1 MLWILSAVEIPL
13 LTDITIILG
22 AAVLVIYL
30 FQRLKLPT
38 ILGYLITG
46 ILVGPYVLGLI
57 QVTHEVEVLAEIGI
71 ILLLFII
78 GMEFSLKSLAAIK
91 NTVMIGGSVQV
102 GLTIL
107 FTALVTYFSGFALEK
122 AVFLG
127 FLFSLSSTAIVLKM
141 LQESNEINSPQGK
154 TALAIL
160 IFQDIIVVP
169 MMLLGPI
176 MGGSS
181 GDVWSDLLS
190 LVLKAGVVIVVL
202 LYGARYLIP
211 YLLHEVAKTR
221 SRELFILSIVVIC
234 FAVAWATSSIGLSLA
249 LGAFLAGL
257 IISESE
263 YSHQATGLIIPFRE
277 IFTSFFFVSIGM
289 LLDISF
295 LFEHFFIILGL
306 LLLVSIAKL
315 LIAGV
320 AALALKFPLRV
331 SLLTGLSLFQVG
343 EFAFILSKV
352 GIENN
357 LLTDDIYQYFLAVS
371 ILSMALTPF
380 VIQNSHR
387 ITGIFVKRSSNEKVN
402 KTQEA
407 DKDFTEDLKDHTI
420 VIGYGVNGKN
430 VAQAA
435 KFANIPYVIIEMNP
449 STVQQEKAKGEPI
462 LYGDA
467 SNPFIIDHVK
477 VFKARVAIIA
487 ISDPTAT
494 KAIVTSIR
502 SICPTVHVIVRTRYM
517 SEMTQHLELG
527 ASEVIPEEFETS
539 VEIFTRLLHKYLVP
553 QDEIEHFVQHIR
565 SDSYEMLR
573 PHNKS
578 QKRITDTLMPEMN
591 ISTLRVQKNNG
602 DIVGR
607 KLAESHLRSR
617 FGINVL
623 AIKRD
628 EEHITHIE
636 SDTDIQQG
644 DILYLSGKP
653 ESIADFNELIKI

>member
-1 MLWILSAVEIPL
+1 MLWILLVEIPL
-13 LTDITIILG
+13 LSDITIILG

-30 FQRLKLPT
+30 FQRIKLPT

-46 ILVGPYVLGLI
+46 IMVGPYVLGLI

-91 NTVMIGGSVQV
+91 NTVIIGGSVQV

-107 FTALVTYFSGFALEK
+107 FTALVTYFSGFSLEK
-122 AVFLG
+122 AIFLG

-141 LQESNEINSPQGK
+141 LQENNEVNSPQGK

-169 MMLLGPI
+169 MMLLAPI
-176 MGGSS
+176 LGGSG

-190 LVLKAGVVIVVL
+190 LFLKAVVVVL
-202 LYGARYLIP
+202 VVLYGARYLIP
-211 YLLHEVAKTR
+211 FLLHEVAKTR

-234 FAVAWATSSIGLSLA
+234 FAIAWITSNIGLSLA

-257 IISESE
+257 VISESE

-295 LFEHFFIILGL
+295 LYENLFLILGL
-306 LLLVSIAKL
+306 LVLVSIGKL
-315 LIAGV
+315 LIAAT
-320 AALALKFPLRV
+320 AALALKYPLRV

-352 GIENN
+352 GIQNN
-357 LLTDDIYQYFLAVS
+357 LLNDDIYQYFLAVS
-371 ILSMALTPF
+371 ILSMGITPF
-380 VIQNSHR
+380 VIQHSHTIARFFTKRR
-387 ITGIFVKRSSNEKVN
+387 IKEPVKISNNE
-402 KTQEA
+402 ES
-407 DKDFTEDLKDHTI
+407 DFTEDLNDHTI
-420 VIGYGVNGKN
+420 IIGYGVNGRN
-430 VAQAA
+430 MAQAA
-435 KFANIPYVIIEMNP
+435 RFANIPYVIIEMNGR
-449 STVQQEKAKGEPI
+449 TVQEEKAKGEPI
-462 LYGDA
+462 IFGDA
-467 SNPFIIDHVK
+467 SIPFIIEHVK

-494 KAIVTSIR
+494 RSIVTNIR
-502 SICPTVHVIVRTRYM
+502 TVCPTVHVIVRTRYM

-527 ASEVIPEEFETS
+527 ASEVVPEEFETS

-553 QDEIEHFVQHIR
+553 QDEIEHFVENIR
-565 SDSYEMLR
+565 SENYKMLR
-573 PHNKS
+573 PHNTS
-578 QKRITDTLMPEMN
+578 HRRIAELSLPDMN
-591 ISTLRVQKNNG
+591 ISSLKVQKYDNEV
-602 DIVGR
+602 VG
-607 KLAESHLRSR
+607 KTLAESDLRLK

-628 EEHITHIE
+628 DHHITHIE
-636 SDTDIQQG
+636 PDTEIKQG
-644 DILYLSGKP
+644 DILFLAGKP
-653 ESIADFNELIKI
+653 ENIASLNDLIKI

>member
-1 MLWILSAVEIPL
+1 MLWILLVEIPL

-30 FQRLKLPT
+30 FQRLNLPT

-46 ILVGPYVLGLI
+46 ILVGPYVLKLI
-57 QVTHEVEVLAEIGI
+57 QVSHEVEVMAEIGI

-91 NTVMIGGSVQV
+91 NTVLIGGSVQV

-107 FTALVTYFSGFALEK
+107 FTALVTYFSGFSANQS
-122 AVFLG
+122 VFLG

-141 LQESNEINSPQGK
+141 LQERNEVNSPQGK

-169 MMLLGPI
+169 MMLLAPI
-176 MGGSS
+176 LGGGS
-181 GDVWSDLLS
+181 GNVGMELLS
-190 LVLKAGVVIVVL
+190 LFLKAAAVVL
-202 LYGARYLIP
+202 VVVYGARFLIP
-211 YLLHEVAKTR
+211 LLLHEVAKTR
-221 SRELFILSIVVIC
+221 SQELFILSIVVIC
-234 FAVAWATSSIGLSLA
+234 FAVAWGTSVMGLSLA

-257 IISESE
+257 VISESE

-289 LLDISF
+289 LLDIYF
-295 LFEHFFIILGL
+295 LFDHLFLILGL
-306 LLLVSIAKL
+306 LVLVSIAKL
-315 LIAGV
+315 LIAGG
-320 AALALKFPLRV
+320 AALALKYPMRTA
-331 SLLTGLSLFQVG
+331 LLTGLSLFQVG

-352 GIENN
+352 GIDNN
-357 LLTDDIYQYFLAVS
+357 LLTEDIYQYFLAVS
-371 ILSMALTPF
+371 ILSMGITPF
-380 VIQNSHR
+380 VIQNAHR
-387 ITGIFVKRSSNEKVN
+387 IAALFLKAAPTEKVN
-402 KTQEA
+402 SKKAAEE
-407 DKDFTEDLKDHTI
+407 DFTESLSDHTI
-420 VIGYGVNGKN
+420 IIGYGVNGRN
-430 VAQAA
+430 VAKAA
-435 KFANIPYVIIEMNP
+435 KFANIPYVIVEMNAR
-449 STVQQEKAKGEPI
+449 TVQTEKARGEPI
-462 LYGDA
+462 IYGDA
-467 SNPFIIDHVK
+467 SNPFIIEHVK

-553 QDEIEHFVQHIR
+553 QDEIVGFVQNIR

-573 PHNKS
+573 PYEISSKKIAEIS
-578 QKRITDTLMPEMN
+578 IPEMN
-591 ISTLRVQKNNG
+591 ISTLKVQSRNKEVIG
-602 DIVGR
+602 
-607 KLAESHLRSR
+607 KTMAESHIRSR

-623 AIKRD
+623 AIKRN
-628 EEHITHIE
+628 EQHITHIE
-636 SDTDIQQG
+636 ADTTIEPE
-644 DILYLSGKP
+644 DILYLAGKP
-653 ESIADFNELIKI
+653 ENIAQFNEAISL

>member
-1 MLWILSAVEIPL
+1 MLWILLIEIPL

-22 AAVLVIYL
+22 AAVFVIYL
-30 FQRLKLPT
+30 FQRLNLPT

-46 ILVGPYVLGLI
+46 ILVGPYVLKLI
-57 QVTHEVEVLAEIGI
+57 QVSHEVDVLAEIGI

-91 NTVMIGGSVQV
+91 NTVLVGGSVQV

-107 FTALVTYFSGFALEK
+107 FTAVVTYFSGFS
-122 AVFLG
+122 VNQSIFLG
-127 FLFSLSSTAIVLKM
+127 FLFSLSSTAIVLKT
-141 LQESNEINSPQGK
+141 LQERSEVNSPQGK

-169 MMLLGPI
+169 MMLLAPI
-176 MGGSS
+176 LGGGS
-181 GDVWSDLLS
+181 GNVWMELLT
-190 LVLKAGVVIVVL
+190 LFLKAAAVILVI

-211 YLLHEVAKTR
+211 LLLHEVAKTR

-234 FAVAWATSSIGLSLA
+234 FAVAWGTSIMGLSLA

-257 IISESE
+257 VISESE

-289 LLDISF
+289 LLDIFF
-295 LFEHFFIILGL
+295 LFDHLFLILGL
-306 LLLVSIAKL
+306 LILVSIAKL
-315 LIAGV
+315 LIAGG
-320 AALALKFPLRV
+320 AALALKYPMRTA
-331 SLLTGLSLFQVG
+331 LLTGLSLFQVG

-352 GIENN
+352 GIDNN
-357 LLTDDIYQYFLAVS
+357 LLTEDIYQYFLAVS
-371 ILSMALTPF
+371 ILSMGITPF
-380 VIQNSHR
+380 VIQHAHR
-387 ITGIFVKRSSNEKVN
+387 IAGIFLKATPHEKVST
-402 KTQEA
+402 KKAEEEE
-407 DKDFTEDLKDHTI
+407 FTESLNDHTI
-420 VIGYGVNGKN
+420 IIGYGVNGRN
-430 VAQAA
+430 VAKAA
-435 KFANIPYVIIEMNP
+435 KFANIPYVIVEMNAR
-449 STVQQEKAKGEPI
+449 TVQTEKAKGEPI
-462 LYGDA
+462 IYGDA
-467 SNPFIIDHVK
+467 SNPFIIEHVK

-553 QDEIEHFVQHIR
+553 QDEIVGFVQNIR

-573 PHNKS
+573 PYEISSKKIAEIS
-578 QKRITDTLMPEMN
+578 IPEMN
-591 ISTLRVQKNNG
+591 ISTLKVQSRNKEVIG
-602 DIVGR
+602 
-607 KLAESHLRSR
+607 KTMAESHIRSR

-623 AIKRD
+623 AIKRN
-628 EEHITHIE
+628 EQHITHIE
-636 SDTDIQQG
+636 ADTTIEPE
-644 DILYLSGKP
+644 DILYLAGKP
-653 ESIADFNELIKI
+653 ENIAQFNESISL